1 MSSATC
7 TSSYDAR
14 AFTGYVLPMQPQEPI
29 INDPDDAP
37 NTTPG
42 GDVINDPDIPV
53 DAPVDDV
60 YEPNIEGPDVV
71 D

>member
-1 MSSATC
+1 
-7 TSSYDAR
+7 
-14 AFTGYVLPMQPQEPI
+14 MQPEEPV

-37 NTTPG
+37 GTVPG
-42 GDVINDPDIPV
+42 ADIINDPDIPA

-60 YEPNIEGPDVV
+60 YEPYTDTLPVDDVYEPDSEVPDVV

>member
-1 MSSATC
+1 
-7 TSSYDAR
+7 
-14 AFTGYVLPMQPQEPI
+14 MQPQEPV

-37 NTTPG
+37 GTVPG
-42 GDVINDPDIPV
+42 DDVINDPDIPV

-60 YEPNIEGPDVV
+60 YEPDSEGPDIV